1 MLHRAHALPGLAALA
16 VSWGAHVR
24 LSAEFLFAR
33 AAATRCTCLSVG
45 TLSSMVR
52 LADKDDSGTISFEE
66 FAEIVSA
73 L

>member
-33 AAATRCTCLSVG
+33 AA
-45 TLSSMVR
+45 VR
-52 LADKDDSGTISFEE
+52 ALH
-66 FAEIVSA
+66 VSRWA
-73 L
+73 R

>member
-33 AAATRCTCLSVG
+33 ACLRAACLSVG